1 MKPTITRAA
10 LALLAF
16 LMLMPVMPGSAFG
29 AAPTAEPPEWTRYP
43 LIAHGM
49 GGLDGVELTNSLE
62 AFETNYDKGQRV
74 FEVDLSLTS
83 DGLLAG
89 RHDWMSYLDER
100 FELDVPASEQD
111 RPPTM
116 ATFLSR
122 KILKQ
127 YTPISFDDVARLL
140 VEYPDTYIITDTK
153 EVDPQLVA
161 KQFALI
167 RDTIERVDP
176 TLVDRVIPEIY
187 SPEMMD
193 TVKAIVPFPNVIFS
207 IYLSDMTPDQVAQYV
222 GSHGIRVV
230 AMPVERATA
239 SFMRALKK
247 NGAVAYV
254 HAVNQTA
261 DVNAYM
267 AMGVHGVYTD
277 FLSYADLGW
286 AQPEPSAA
294 AKDRLAALAA
304 KERERA
310 SMPPIIRLGAAAA
323 VQAAEQAGAFKLKAE
338 LKSEQEQTS
347 SPAKSSL
354 WASLKGFVRELF

>member
-1 MKPTITRAA
+1 MKPTKTRVA

-16 LMLMPVMPGSAFG
+16 LLLMPTMPHLAFG
-29 AAPTAEPPEWTRYP
+29 ATTPTGAPEWTRYP
-43 LIAHGM
+43 LIAHGL

-74 FEVDLSLTS
+74 FEVDLSLTA

-111 RPPTM
+111 QAPTM
-116 ATFLSR
+116 AEFLGR

-140 VEYPDTYIITDTK
+140 VEYPDAYIITDTK
-153 EVDPQLVA
+153 EEDPQLVA
-161 KQFALI
+161 RQFTLI

-176 TLVDRVIPEIY
+176 TIVDRVIPEIY
-187 SPEMMD
+187 SPEMME

-207 IYLSDMTPDQVAQYV
+207 IYLSSMTPDEVVQYV

-239 SFMRALKK
+239 PFMKALRRK
-247 NGAVAYV
+247 GAVAYV
-254 HAVNQTA
+254 HAVNEVA

-294 AKDRLAALAA
+294 AKERLAALAA

-310 SMPPIIRLGAAAA
+310 SMPSIIRLGATSA

-338 LKSEQEQTS
+338 EQAAASVPAKTGLWTSLKS
-347 SPAKSSL
+347 
-354 WASLKGFVRELF
+354 FVRVLF